1 MALIDKLINSPL
13 GLKGEKP
20 ELVAST
26 PTVGVHVS
34 DKTRGNQ
41 GDETYL
47 RSSNLDLDGKT
58 PTDTYR
64 KTAPEGARLP

>member
-1 MALIDKLINSPL
+1 MSLIDKLINSPL

-20 ELVAST
+20 KSVAPT
-26 PTVGVHVS
+26 PTAGVHVS

-41 GDETYL
+41 GNEEYL
-47 RSSNLDLDGKT
+47 RGSNLDLDGKT

-64 KTAPEGARLP
+64 NRAPEGARLP